1 MIRFTSTELRPLL
14 SQQGGMQRPLLL
26 EKNLGIYIRV
36 PDDRNPGGWLSA
48 WAEGCNPSKDE
59 NWSENA
65 DWLIPEKEFSFKTF
79 MDKSKF
85 DAVLNEHHDLF
96 MMPADGPLGTGMTIR
111 KETRPPE
118 KMYVLVDEF
127 RSNICWLYDQSLR
140 HLPACVGNTERLSWR
155 SQALHVLDRV
165 IRLDCKRA
173 KQDDRVMFE
182 NAVRSV
188 RSSINEIMS
197 DGSRRYMGSRP

>member
-14 SQQGGMQRPLLL
+14 SQQGGTKSPLLL
-26 EKNLGIYIRV
+26 EKKIGISIRV
-36 PDDRNPGGWLSA
+36 PDERKPGEWFRA
-48 WAEGCNPSKDE
+48 WAEGCNPFKDA

-65 DWLIPEKEFSFKTF
+65 DLLIPEKEFSFSTF
-79 MDKSKF
+79 MEQSKF

-96 MMPADGPLGTGMTIR
+96 MTPVDGPFGTGMTIH

-118 KMYVLVDEF
+118 KVYVLVEEY

-140 HLPACVGNTERLSWR
+140 HLPACVGNAERLRWR
-155 SQALHVLDRV
+155 SQALYVLDRV

-173 KQDDRVMFE
+173 KQADRVMFE
-182 NAVRSV
+182 SAVRSV
-188 RSSINEIMS
+188 RSSISEIMP
-197 DGSRRYMGSRP
+197 DGSRRHVGHHR

>member
-36 PDDRNPGGWLSA
+36 PDDRNPGEWLRA
-48 WAEGCNPSKDE
+48 WAEGCNPSKDK

-65 DWLIPEKEFSFKTF
+65 DQLIPEKEFSFKTF

-96 MMPADGPLGTGMTIR
+96 MTTVDGPFGTGMTIH

-118 KMYVLVDEF
+118 KVYVLVDEF

-140 HLPACVGNTERLSWR
+140 HLPACVGNAERLSWR

-188 RSSINEIMS
+188 RSSISEIMP